1 MHYNE
6 AVTRPRIAGIYVL
19 LAPLLMGGACEKK
32 APKADTGAVNA
43 ADRAGTAQQPAGPV
57 DTTPLPG
64 LEMKLEGDKA
74 QLFYKLIGSFNSPCG
89 ASTSLRKAFG
99 DASCKRGPFAV
110 RYVIALIDDE
120 IPEDKVREAYTKK
133 YENVQKVKLDISKA
147 PHNGNDDAPIK
158 LIEFYDYACPHC
170 RDFKPILERVATE
183 HEGKTAEYFMQFPLE
198 GVQGHANSKSAAQAA
213 LAANALGKFKDMHD
227 MLFAKTPAHDH
238 DSVVGYAKELGLD
251 AAKFEVAYQAAA
263 PQVDSDRLQ
272 GEGLGV
278 NSTPTLFF
286 NDRKYDG
293 IYSAKYIG
301 MWIDEELAVNR

>member
-286 NDRKYDG
+286 NDRKYEG

>member
-1 MHYNE
+1 
-6 AVTRPRIAGIYVL
+6 TRPRIAGIYVL

-110 RYVIALIDDE
+110 RYVMALIDDE
-120 IPEDKVREAYTKK
+120 LPEDKVREAYTKK

-147 PHNGNDDAPIK
+147 PHYGNDDAPIK
-158 LIEFYDYACPHC
+158 LIEFYDYA
-170 RDFKPILERVATE
+170 
-183 HEGKTAEYFMQFPLE
+183 
-198 GVQGHANSKSAAQAA
+198 
-213 LAANALGKFKDMHD
+213 
-227 MLFAKTPAHDH
+227 
-238 DSVVGYAKELGLD
+238 
-251 AAKFEVAYQAAA
+251 
-263 PQVDSDRLQ
+263 
-272 GEGLGV
+272 
-278 NSTPTLFF
+278 
-286 NDRKYDG
+286 
-293 IYSAKYIG
+293 
-301 MWIDEELAVNR
+301 